1 MNMAYD
7 SSYRT
12 IIVKTDCTEVVIK
25 LVEDPKYHE
34 GQFVDLASKI
44 AKTKDSL
51 LLVPLSMYYT
61 KQII

>member
-7 SSYRT
+7 LSYRT

-34 GQFVDLASKI
+34 GQFVDLAFEI
-44 AKTKDSL
+44 MKTKVKFSA
-51 LLVPLSMYYT
+51 PH
-61 KQII
+61 K